1 MKKKLLIL
9 IDTMKPMIDGVS
21 IFLDNTLPYLVKK
34 YEVTIIASGYS
45 DENYKDAKLITFPI
59 FLFSTTGY
67 GPSKINRKIIKREVK
82 KCDFIFNHESVSPFS
97 ASFFALKYARK
108 YKKPFFT
115 YVHSID
121 WELFPETV
129 KIPQFIRKKVKSTL
143 KIFVGWYLRIHN
155 NIVLVSFLTIKDM
168 LKKIRVSGRFETVPI
183 GIPNYFKPGKSKF
196 SFGDKIVIGY
206 AGRLSRE
213 KGLEI
218 LLNVFL
224 KLNSKFDNLFL
235 LIVGDGP
242 DRWIFDNK
250 ENIKVTGFISQG
262 EVAEYLRAMDIFVLP
277 SFTEANSISTLEA
290 IRSGV
295 CCVTRDVG
303 AIRDYLKNGYNGF
316 LFDKDSELL
325 DILEKLIKDEKLRKK
340 IGSNAGKSV
349 SDYTW
354 ENTANGLIKVFE
366 KY

>member
-1 MKKKLLIL
+1 MKKLLIL

-21 IFLDNTLPYLVKK
+21 IFLNNTLPYLAKK

-45 DENYKDAKLITFPI
+45 DETYKDAELITFPVI
-59 FLFSTTGY
+59 IKFGTTGY

-97 ASFFALKYARK
+97 ASFFASKYARK

-129 KIPQFIRKKVKSTL
+129 KIPLFIRKIAKSSF
-143 KIFVGWYLRIHN
+143 KIFVGWYLKSHN
-155 NIVLVSFLTIKDM
+155 NIVLVSFPTIKDI
-168 LKKIRVSGRFETVPI
+168 LKKNRVSGRFEIAPI
-183 GIPNYFKPGKSKF
+183 GIPNFFRPGKSKF
-196 SFGDKIVIGY
+196 CYGDKIVIGY

-213 KGLEI
+213 KGLRI
-218 LLNVFL
+218 LLNDFL
-224 KLNSKFDNLFL
+224 KLSSKFDNIFL

-250 ENIKVTGFISQG
+250 ENIEVTGFISQG

-340 IGSNAGKSV
+340 IQRNAGKSV
-349 SDYTW
+349 SEYTW
-354 ENTANGLIKVFE
+354 ENTADKLIKVFE